1 MARPSGASEE
11 GLIDGRASMHV
22 GIRGPLYARTDLADD
37 EAAGFKIL
45 TARQFAREHLDSLV
59 ERMLARLGKQ
69 PIYVSVDIDVLDPA
83 HAPGTGTPEAGG
95 LSSRELLEF
104 LRTLPAAQVVGADIV
119 EVSPA
124 YDHAEITGIAAS
136 HVAYELL
143 SVMAPHH

>member
-1 MARPSGASEE
+1 
-11 GLIDGRASMHV
+11 
-22 GIRGPLYARTDLADD
+22 
-37 EAAGFKIL
+37 
-45 TARQFAREHLDSLV
+45 
-59 ERMLARLGKQ
+59 MLARLGKQ

-104 LRTLPAAQVVGADIV
+104 LRALPAAQVVGADIV

-124 YDHAEITGIAAS
+124 YDHAEITRIAAS

-143 SVMAPHH
+143 PVMAPHP